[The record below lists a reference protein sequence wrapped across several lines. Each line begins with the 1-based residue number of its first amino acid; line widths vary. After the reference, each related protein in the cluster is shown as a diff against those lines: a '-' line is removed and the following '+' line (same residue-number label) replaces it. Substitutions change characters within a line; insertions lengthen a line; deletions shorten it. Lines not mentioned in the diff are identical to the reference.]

1 MKTEFVEIQR
11 FRQWWLWLILL
22 GSFLP
27 LAVSFFRKIN
37 REGVSPED
45 FSFSGWLVYIGI
57 NAMVFLFFLALELR
71 TEVDPKGVRM
81 RLRFVDRKVIPW
93 EDVQSAEIITY
104 GFVGYGLRLL
114 TKYGTVFN
122 ISGNKG
128 LAIRCKDGSRYLV
141 GTQEPERLRNT
152 LQALTAQ
159 HAIPFKDTS
168 DPL

>member
-1 MKTEFVEIQR
+1 MKTEFIEIQR
-11 FRQWWLWLILL
+11 FRQWWIWLILL

-45 FSFSGWLVYIGI
+45 FAFSGWLVYIGI
-57 NAMVFLFFLALELR
+57 NAVVFLFFLALELR
-71 TEVDPKGVRM
+71 TEVDSRGVRM
-81 RLRFVDRKVIPW
+81 RLRFVDRKIIRW

-141 GTQEPERLRNT
+141 GTQEPERLRKT

-168 DPL
+168 SSL